1 MEQTGLTR
9 QYVFKVLRDLTDMKA
24 ILVRAEKRG
33 KAYHF
38 TEEFIDL
45 AESACNRF
53 IDSLVSVL
61 RSFSLLKNYQF
72 INVMLCYVD
81 INKRLF
87 KNT

>member
-33 KAYHF
+33 KTYHF

-53 IDSLVSVL
+53 IDSLGPVL
-61 RSFSLLKNYQF
+61 RSFSLLKNPH
-72 INVMLCYVD
+72 
-81 INKRLF
+81 
-87 KNT
+87 